1 MSIEDNAVSKAQ
13 LPLDIQ
19 KKNSSCGS
27 CFAVVV
33 IAILVL
39 TACLSLWERFVGN
52 RVYSDDKVKE
62 LIEGSWA
69 LHAAPDCQLT
79 FFSDNK
85 VTYEG
90 SSYRRGLFHLYFKKE
105 NGDVA
110 LKEYEESVA
119 AKESLYKKPI
129 KATGIYEVRHMWI
142 LIRWDRIDD
151 VFINPEEKFPHASFV
166 GGALPFENRSIGSFD
181 KVE

>member
-13 LPLDIQ
+13 LSSNQQ

-39 TACLSLWERFVGN
+39 TACLSLWERFVSN

-62 LIEGSWA
+62 LLEGRWVHNPA
-69 LHAAPDCQLT
+69 TDCQLT

-90 SSYRRGLFHLYFKKE
+90 SYRSNLFHLYFKKE

-142 LIRWDRIDD
+142 LIRWDHIDD
-151 VFINPEEKFPHASFV
+151 VFINPEENFPHASFV
-166 GGALPFENRSIGSFD
+166 GGALPFENRSIGSFN
-181 KVE
+181 KIE

>member
-39 TACLSLWERFVGN
+39 TTCLSLWERFVSN

-62 LIEGSWA
+62 LLEGRWVHNPA
-69 LHAAPDCQLT
+69 TDCQLT

-90 SSYRRGLFHLYFKKE
+90 SYRSNLFHLYFKKE

>member
-13 LPLDIQ
+13 LSSNQQ

-62 LIEGSWA
+62 LLEGRWVHNPA
-69 LHAAPDCQLT
+69 TDCQLT

-90 SSYRRGLFHLYFKKE
+90 SDRSDLFHLYFKKE

-142 LIRWDRIDD
+142 LIRWDHIDD
-151 VFINPEEKFPHASFV
+151 VFINPEEYFPHASFV
-166 GGALPFENRSIGSFD
+166 GSALPFENRSIDSFD

>member
-13 LPLDIQ
+13 LSSNQQ

-27 CFAVVV
+27 CFAAVV

-62 LIEGSWA
+62 LLEGRWVHNPA
-69 LHAAPDCQLT
+69 TDCQLT

-90 SSYRRGLFHLYFKKE
+90 SDRSDLFHLYFKKE

-166 GGALPFENRSIGSFD
+166 GSALPFENRSIGSFD